1 MEDLTLDVEADN
13 VSVSAGDVEI
23 ETAGESRVTLRRL
36 VMTEPPFRLDAP
48 GGTVRISDSVLMVGL
63 VSEAHNYVGS
73 PHDVEISATT
83 IVAAE
88 VTAEGPAAEQPRS
101 FAAFSLRSETQAQGA
116 AADGPGSLVFESC
129 RFEIGRDVEA
139 DDTVFAFES
148 PSSEAAI
155 VVRNGQLGPGF
166 AAWFAPNC
174 VSCLVE
180 P

>member
-1 MEDLTLDVEADN
+1 
-13 VSVSAGDVEI
+13 
-23 ETAGESRVTLRRL
+23 VTLRRL
-36 VMTEPPFRLDAP
+36 VMTEAPLRIDAP

-63 VSEAHNYVGS
+63 ASETHNYVGR
-73 PHDVEISATT
+73 PHDVQISATT

-88 VTAEGPAAEQPRS
+88 ASAEGAAQEQART
-101 FAAFSLRSETQAQGA
+101 FAAFSLRSETQAEGTPA
-116 AADGPGSLVFESC
+116 VGPGSLVFEGC

-148 PSSEAAI
+148 SSTESTI

-166 AAWFAPNC
+166 AGWFAPNC
-174 VSCLVE
+174 ASCLVE